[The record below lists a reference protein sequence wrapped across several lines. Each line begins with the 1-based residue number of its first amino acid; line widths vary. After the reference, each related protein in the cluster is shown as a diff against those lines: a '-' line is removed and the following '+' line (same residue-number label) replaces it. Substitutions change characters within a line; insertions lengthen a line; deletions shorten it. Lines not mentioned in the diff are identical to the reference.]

1 MDQSPIIN
9 VQMSVILNCIGIGRR
24 VKLKLHKNTI
34 TELVSLDTLNKMFI
48 QQVDSD
54 ANEQNQ
60 VDFYDYF
67 LDK

>member
-1 MDQSPIIN
+1 
-9 VQMSVILNCIGIGRR
+9 MSVILNCIGIGRR

-67 LDK
+67 